1 MKHSSKPTQAT
12 TGLVVRLALA
22 CMAIAASAA
31 RAETI
36 FMSVTAQAQGVLRGD
51 AGKAAPEG
59 KMSALRFRY
68 EVLTA
73 VDTATGMATGK
84 RQHKPVV
91 ITKLWSAASPQ
102 LFQALV
108 NNENLP
114 EVVIDFVATDANGI
128 VVLTHR
134 VRLVNAKVVDI
145 AHSTEVPSGTLK
157 VLPRQIEDVSFTF
170 QRIELEDTAGKIA
183 AVDDMRTAP

>member
-1 MKHSSKPTQAT
+1 MTTQAM

-68 EVLTA
+68 QVLTA
-73 VDTATGMATGK
+73 VDTATGRASGR

-145 AHSTEVPSGTLK
+145 AHSTEVPSEMLK
-157 VLPRQIEDVSFTF
+157 VPPRQIEDVSFTF

>member
-1 MKHSSKPTQAT
+1 MKHSSKPTKAM

-59 KMSALRFRY
+59 KMSALGFRY
-68 EVLTA
+68 QVLTA
-73 VDTATGMATGK
+73 VDTATGRATGR

-114 EVVIDFVATDANGI
+114 EVVIDFVAPDANGMI
-128 VVLTHR
+128 VLMHR

>member
-1 MKHSSKPTQAT
+1 MMTTQAM

-114 EVVIDFVATDANGI
+114 EVVIDFVAPDANGMI
-128 VVLTHR
+128 VLMHR

-145 AHSTEVPSGTLK
+145 AHSTEVPSETSNRNLT
-157 VLPRQIEDVSFTF
+157 RQIEDVTFTF